1 MGETAAKKQIKMH
14 HHGRSFQVLIYLGKI
29 VRIFF
34 YQNDWKVLPMAA
46 IVAGMASLVVRA
58 GMFHSMER
66 TLTGS
71 LALSCVALWNGF
83 FNSIQVICR
92 ERSIVKRE
100 HRSGLHISAYVL
112 AHMIFQAVL
121 CALQSVIT
129 IYVCTLVEIPFPTD
143 GLITKYYLLDLAIT
157 LFLVA
162 YASDMTSLFISSI
175 VRSTTAA
182 MTVMPFILI
191 FQLVFSGGIFSL
203 PRSIEPLTNLTIS
216 HYGLKSIAAQS
227 GYNDLPMQS
236 AWETLNKMKNS
247 EVDAQVTLDQMMEIL
262 KTNKNASLEE
272 LRSKKLDN
280 GMTVKE
286 AMELFTSSSE
296 YEKYA
301 DTIFPVKFKVS
312 DVIDII
318 GENKA
323 RDLVDEKSKAAGQNH
338 DYDRT
343 VENVAKCWTALGLMT
358 LVMALLSVIAL
369 EFIDKDKR

>member
-1 MGETAAKKQIKMH
+1 MGETATKKQIKMH

-129 IYVCTLVEIPFPTD
+129 IYVCTLVEIPFPTN

-162 YASDMTSLFISSI
+162 YASDMTSLFVSSI
-175 VRSTTAA
+175 VHSTTAA

-247 EVDAQVTLDQMMEIL
+247 EVDAKVTLDQLMEVL

-272 LRSKKLDN
+272 LRSKELDN

-286 AMELFTSSSE
+286 AMELFTSSSD
-296 YEKYA
+296 YKQYS
-301 DTIFPVKFKVS
+301 DVVFPVQFKVS

-323 RDLVDEKSKAAGQNH
+323 KGLVDEKSKAAGQNKE
-338 DYDRT
+338 YDKT
-343 VENVAKCWTALGLMT
+343 VENVARCWLTLGLMT
-358 LVMALLSVIAL
+358 LLMALLSVIAL